1 MCTHTTMFEYMLVA
15 GVIVYFFIHGVLV
28 EKCKV
33 LDVFKR
39 YELWSWFVVKTLFQF
54 LHVCMREGYRDRQR
68 EGGWDRG
75 GGWERWCVEERRH
88 RMWDTTESSAA
99 LCYLSKIL
107 YSTLTTMIFFNS
119 VFFRCISQTRG
130 LCHALCSKSDSGTAA
145 SSSFYLFSSSF
156 SSCFSP

>member
-1 MCTHTTMFEYMLVA
+1 MSSILTSHFFLSDEEASGISRYFMWLIEALEYYMCTHTTMYEYMLVA

-75 GGWERWCVEERRH
+75 GGGERWCVEERRH

-107 YSTLTTMIFFNS
+107 YSTLTTMIFFS
-119 VFFRCISQTRG
+119 GVFLR
-130 LCHALCSKSDSGTAA
+130 
-145 SSSFYLFSSSF
+145 
-156 SSCFSP
+156 